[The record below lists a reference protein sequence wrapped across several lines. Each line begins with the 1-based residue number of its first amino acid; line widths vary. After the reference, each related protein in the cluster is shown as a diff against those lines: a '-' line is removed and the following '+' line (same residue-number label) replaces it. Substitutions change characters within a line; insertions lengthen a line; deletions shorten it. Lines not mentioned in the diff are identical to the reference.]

1 MWYIDLILM
10 TTPGLFFLI
19 AQYLPMM
26 KKILFFLAFCSFFL
40 ESIAQQRLNSDIK
53 GILYNKE
60 KALDTRI
67 LTQGWAADV
76 YLGTLKTYY
85 KTQYYRFGIG
95 NLTHPKEKRTPTEYV
110 ATGFS
115 TGVRH
120 YRYGKQNYLYTLHG
134 GLGMKHYYTEKAKRK
149 GVSLAMNYS
158 GGIIA
163 GLLIPYYLDVSD
175 PQKKG
180 NSSLIRYSDKTA
192 ALFLNRQYIR
202 GKGGVLKGLKEMS
215 VVPGAYAQVG
225 VHLDW
230 GAFDEFLH
238 AVEVGVQL
246 QVFPKKMPIMIIE
259 DNKPYFFNLYLS
271 LQIGKR
277 N

>member
-1 MWYIDLILM
+1 
-10 TTPGLFFLI
+10 
-19 AQYLPMM
+19 MM
-26 KKILFFLAFCSFFL
+26 KNALFLTAFCFISF
-40 ESIAQQRLNSDIK
+40 ESNAQQRLNSDMN

-60 KALDTRI
+60 KVLDVRL
-67 LTQGWAADV
+67 LTHGWAVDV

-115 TGVRH
+115 TGTRH
-120 YRYGKQNYLYTLHG
+120 YRYGKQNYVFDLHG
-134 GLGMKHYYTEKAKRK
+134 GWGMKHYYTEKAKRK

-180 NSSLIRYSDKTA
+180 NSSLVRYSDITA
-192 ALFLNRQYIR
+192 PLFLNRQYIR
-202 GKGGVLKGLKEMS
+202 GKGGVFEGLKDMS

-230 GAFDEFLH
+230 GAFDALLH

-259 DNKPYFFNLYLS
+259 DNRPYFLNLYLS
-271 LQIGKR
+271 LQFGKR
-277 N
+277 D

>member
-1 MWYIDLILM
+1 
-10 TTPGLFFLI
+10 
-19 AQYLPMM
+19 MM
-26 KKILFFLAFCSFFL
+26 KNVLFLTTFCFIALKSN
-40 ESIAQQRLNSDIK
+40 AQQRLNSDTK

-60 KALDTRI
+60 KALDARI
-67 LTQGWAADV
+67 LTHGWAVDV
-76 YLGTLKTYY
+76 YLGTLKTYF

-95 NLTHPKEKRTPTEYV
+95 NLMHSKEKRAATEYV

-120 YRYGKQNYLYTLHG
+120 YRYGKQNYVYTLHG
-134 GLGMKHYYTEKAKRK
+134 GWGMKHYYTEKAKRK

-158 GGIIA
+158 GGLIA

-175 PQKKG
+175 PKKRG
-180 NSSLIRYSDKTA
+180 SSNYFKYSDETA
-192 ALFLNRQYIR
+192 ASFLDRHLIR
-202 GKGGVLKGLKEMS
+202 GKGGVFKGVKETS
-215 VVPGAYAQVG
+215 IVPGVFAQVG

-238 AVEVGVQL
+238 AVEVGAQL
-246 QVFPKKMPIMIIE
+246 QVFSKKMPIMVIE
-259 DNKPYFFNLYLS
+259 ENKPYFFNLYLS

>member
-1 MWYIDLILM
+1 
-10 TTPGLFFLI
+10 
-19 AQYLPMM
+19 MM
-26 KKILFFLAFCSFFL
+26 KNVLFLTAFCFISL
-40 ESIAQQRLNSDIK
+40 ESNAQQRLNSDIK

-60 KALDTRI
+60 KVLDMRL
-67 LTQGWAADV
+67 LTHGWAVDV

-95 NLTHPKEKRTPTEYV
+95 NLTHPKEKRSVTEYV
-110 ATGFS
+110 ANGFS
-115 TGVRH
+115 TGFRH

-175 PQKKG
+175 LKKRG
-180 NSSLIRYSDKTA
+180 SSNLTKYSDETA
-192 ALFLNRQYIR
+192 ARFLDRTLIR
-202 GKGGVLKGLKEMS
+202 GKGGVFEGLKEMS

-246 QVFPKKMPIMIIE
+246 QVFPKKMPIMVIE
-259 DNKPYFFNLYLS
+259 ENRPYFFNLYLS